1 MTQTNNIGLF
11 IFRRDH
17 RINDNSSLLEMFKQC
32 STVYPIFIFTPEQ
45 VEKNKYKSE
54 HSVQFMI
61 ESLYDLEH
69 QIMKKG
75 NATFKC
81 FYGFNKDIIEQVVT
95 SYNITH
101 IGYNKDFTPYSLK
114 RDKEIEKLAT
124 SLKVTLITS
133 EDYTLHSLESGIL
146 HNPNNDSMY
155 QKFTPFYNN
164 ILHKD
169 SDSLK
174 VKQIT
179 KSYFKKFKSI
189 YENEDNTITL
199 NEAYNKFVDNP
210 NKDLIL
216 YGGRC
221 HGKLLLDLSKKYQND
236 YNNSRNNLS
245 LKTSQLSA
253 YLKYGCLS
261 VREVYNYWKK
271 KFGID
276 SGLIRQLYWRE
287 FYACI
292 LYNNP
297 TNLGKAMNPK
307 YDLIRWKNDATAK
320 KHLASW
326 KNGTTG
332 FPMIDASMRQMNNTG
347 YMHNRAR
354 LIVASFLVKTL
365 LIDWREGEKYFAQK
379 LVDYD
384 VASNNGNWQWIA
396 GSGVDSQPY
405 FRIFNPWSQSLTHDP
420 DCIYIKTFV
429 PELKDVTSKHIHNW
443 DSCYKNYASINY
455 PKPIVDYKSQ
465 RDMVLKEYKRAIH

>member
-179 KSYFKKFKSI
+179 KSYFKKI
-189 YENEDNTITL
+189 
-199 NEAYNKFVDNP
+199 
-210 NKDLIL
+210 
-216 YGGRC
+216 
-221 HGKLLLDLSKKYQND
+221 
-236 YNNSRNNLS
+236 
-245 LKTSQLSA
+245 
-253 YLKYGCLS
+253 
-261 VREVYNYWKK
+261 
-271 KFGID
+271 
-276 SGLIRQLYWRE
+276 
-287 FYACI
+287 
-292 LYNNP
+292 
-297 TNLGKAMNPK
+297 
-307 YDLIRWKNDATAK
+307 
-320 KHLASW
+320 
-326 KNGTTG
+326 
-332 FPMIDASMRQMNNTG
+332 
-347 YMHNRAR
+347 
-354 LIVASFLVKTL
+354 
-365 LIDWREGEKYFAQK
+365 
-379 LVDYD
+379 
-384 VASNNGNWQWIA
+384 
-396 GSGVDSQPY
+396 
-405 FRIFNPWSQSLTHDP
+405 
-420 DCIYIKTFV
+420 
-429 PELKDVTSKHIHNW
+429 
-443 DSCYKNYASINY
+443 
-455 PKPIVDYKSQ
+455 
-465 RDMVLKEYKRAIH
+465 